1 MFKKRF
7 GQHFLSDPRILQR
20 IVQFANVGPDDT
32 VLEVG
37 PGAGALTRE
46 LAANV
51 SRVIAVE
58 IDRDLIPQLR
68 ENLPANVA
76 IVEGD
81 ALQLDLVEL
90 AGKRFHVVAN
100 LPYNVATP
108 LFKRFIEMRNSI
120 VDVTVMI
127 QNEVAQRIIAKPG
140 DDAYGPL
147 SVLLQYYAVPA
158 FGFVVPP
165 GAFRPKPKVDSA
177 VIRLKWR
184 PEVADARDFTDFVHH
199 AFGSRRKKL
208 VNNLLHMYPRIP
220 RSTLLSDMARAGVA
234 ENARPENLSVAAFE
248 HLYNQICRH

>member
-1 MFKKRF
+1 MLKKRF
-7 GQHFLSDPRILQR
+7 GQHFLSDPRILRR
-20 IVQFANVGPDDT
+20 IVQFANLGPTDT
-32 VLEVG
+32 VLEIG

-46 LAANV
+46 LAATV
-51 SRVIAVE
+51 HRVVAVE

-68 ENLPANVA
+68 ENLPASVE

-81 ALQLDLVEL
+81 ALQLDLVAL
-90 AGKRFHVVAN
+90 AGARFHVVAN

-108 LFKRFIEMRNSI
+108 LFKRFIEFRNSI

-127 QNEVAQRIIAKPG
+127 QNEVAQRIIATPG

-147 SVLLQYYAVPA
+147 SVLIQYYAVPS

-177 VIRLKWR
+177 VIRLAWR
-184 PEVADARDFTDFVHH
+184 PGVADARDFTDFVHN

-220 RSTLLSDMARAGVA
+220 RPQLLSDMALAGVA
-234 ENARPENLSVAAFE
+234 ENARPENLSVIDFK
-248 HLYNQICRH
+248 HLYNQVCRH